1 MYDVGFPNLGIYIEK
16 LQNSIKIGNF
26 SIAFYGMIIGAAIII
41 GLFLTWKEARRSG
54 QKEDDYTDFIIWGI
68 IAGVIGA
75 RLYYVVCEWDYYSR
89 DLSRIFDTRSGGLAV
104 YGGIAGAFIGAYIML
119 RIRKIPFSTCSDY
132 CIPYIHSPSF

>member
-16 LQNSIKIGNF
+16 LQNSIKIRNF

-75 RLYYVVCEWDYYSR
+75 RIYYVAFQWDYYR
-89 DLSRIFDTRSGGLAV
+89 GNLLHIINLREGGLAI
-104 YGGIAGAFIGAYIML
+104 YGGIIGGLAGIYIYCRRL
-119 RIRKIPFSTCSDY
+119 RF
-132 CIPYIHSPSF
+132 